1 MFLSVDPDPGDDD
14 DPVTQNG
21 YTYADNNPVMGVD
34 PDGPLP
40 WLAINAGFA
49 AYDGYKAY
57 KSGASWKRVGM
68 ASARGFVGGGR
79 YGAAKRALKTA
90 GNLARPGKYAKASIP
105 AFKGQSRNFSAQTRK
120 TINKLGNKQGCHS
133 CGIRKPGTKS
143 GNYIP
148 DHQPP
153 NALARG
159 RKQRLYPHCKTCS
172 SRQAGKVSALSKKQ
186 KAIRRR

>member
-1 MFLSVDPDPGDDD
+1 VDPDPGDDD

-68 ASARGFVGGGR
+68 ASARGFVGGKQLEILHGQGSMQKLQYLR
-79 YGAAKRALKTA
+79 LKDSHVIF
-90 GNLARPGKYAKASIP
+90 LL
-105 AFKGQSRNFSAQTRK
+105 
-120 TINKLGNKQGCHS
+120 KLEK
-133 CGIRKPGTKS
+133 
-143 GNYIP
+143 
-148 DHQPP
+148 
-153 NALARG
+153 L
-159 RKQRLYPHCKTCS
+159 
-172 SRQAGKVSALSKKQ
+172 
-186 KAIRRR
+186 